1 MEKLG
6 RLAISDE
13 GFVFDPATGDSYLM
27 NRTGTVILRGLQHGT
42 SEDEVAETLV
52 ADFDVEPDTAAR
64 DVADFV
70 SRLDLLNLT

>member
-1 MEKLG
+1 
-6 RLAISDE
+6 
-13 GFVFDPATGDSYLM
+13 M